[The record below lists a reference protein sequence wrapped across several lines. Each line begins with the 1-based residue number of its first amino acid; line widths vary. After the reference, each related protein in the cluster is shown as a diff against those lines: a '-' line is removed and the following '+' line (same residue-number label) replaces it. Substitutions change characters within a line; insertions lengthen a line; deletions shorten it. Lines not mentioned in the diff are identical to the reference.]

1 MSTTFGNWIREK
13 RLLRELSLRKF
24 SELIGISASR
34 WSKIERGYA
43 PFPIIIG
50 NLPEIFLMGSIVKVL
65 ELTKE
70 EERYMEKIIRL
81 HNVEYN
87 TILPP
92 DLSSI
97 LPVFWCSSFDKSL
110 SEDKLNELIEHVKQ
124 VYEKE

>member
-43 PFPIIIG
+43 PFPFIIG
-50 NLPEIFLMGSIVKVL
+50 NLPEIFLMRHIADAL
-65 ELTKE
+65 ELSE
-70 EERYMEKIIRL
+70 DEERYMEKIIRL

-87 TILPP
+87 TMLPP

-124 VYEKE
+124 LYEKE